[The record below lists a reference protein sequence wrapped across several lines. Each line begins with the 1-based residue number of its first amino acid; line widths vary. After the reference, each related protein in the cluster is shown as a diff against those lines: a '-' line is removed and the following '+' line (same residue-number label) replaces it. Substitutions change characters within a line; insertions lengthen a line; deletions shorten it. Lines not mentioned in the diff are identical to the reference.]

1 MSGITALP
9 MSQEKIA
16 KGDVV
21 CLKSGGHDM
30 TAARDPDE
38 DGDVLCKW
46 FVIVVFLMAS
56 FDILGLSQVN
66 IFLRSVVAYLPSV
79 IVAALVLIGLM
90 LLDLPWVRRLE
101 RWLLARPTVLTPINR
116 LRKRFGKPPFHHGDG
131 AAA

>member
-1 MSGITALP
+1 

-46 FVIVVFLMAS
+46 FVAVPGAGWDQLEEGWFP
-56 FDILGLSQVN
+56 
-66 IFLRSVVAYLPSV
+66 VAT
-79 IVAALVLIGLM
+79 
-90 LLDLPWVRRLE
+90 LE
-101 RWLLARPTVLTPINR
+101 F
-116 LRKRFGKPPFHHGDG
+116 KR
-131 AAA
+131 